1 MKKKILS
8 ILLRIVISAGLLG
21 YFLFSLAQK
30 NGGFGPAAQQLIQA
44 FAHANLIW
52 LLPAAS
58 LHIVGFSLI
67 SFRWKLLLKA
77 QDVQAGF
84 GRLFQYYFMAAFF
97 NLVLPSSI
105 GGDAVRAME
114 SRRLVGNATMSIT
127 VVIVERLTGLMALIL
142 ISATAFAVKLSG
154 DVAQTG
160 GIWLFLLFGAVAFL
174 ILIGLIHPKVTSRFK
189 PITRKLLPAK
199 IQQLLE
205 TAIDAVTAY
214 YKQPLYFFSGLAVS
228 IVFQLNMVL
237 YYYLIARALMQ
248 DPNPLDFAM
257 KIPLMIFLLMVVPAI
272 NGLGVRTAGFKELM
286 NFPAAGAIAAEM
298 IDLGLRIAFGLA
310 GGILYLFHR
319 RTPPNN

>member
-1 MKKKILS
+1 MKKKLLS
-8 ILLRIVISAGLLG
+8 IVSRVVISGGLLG
-21 YFLFSLAQK
+21 YFVISLAQK
-30 NGGFGPAAQQLIQA
+30 NGGFGPATTQLIQS
-44 FAHANLIW
+44 FTQANLIW
-52 LLPAAS
+52 LFPAAS
-58 LHIVGFSLI
+58 LHIVGFTLI

-77 QDVQAGF
+77 QDVEAGF

-114 SRRLVGNATMSIT
+114 SRRLVGTATMSIT

-154 DVAQTG
+154 NIAQTNN
-160 GIWLFLLFGAVAFL
+160 IWLFLLFGAAALL
-174 ILIGLIHPKVTSRFK
+174 ILISLIHPKVTARFI
-189 PITRKLLPAK
+189 PLFRKLLPAK
-199 IQQLLE
+199 IHQLIE
-205 TAIDAVTAY
+205 AAIDAVTAY
-214 YKQPLYFFSGLAVS
+214 YKQPLYFFSGLAIS

-237 YYYLIARALMQ
+237 YYYLIARALQ
-248 DPNPLDFAM
+248 QNPNPIDFAM

-298 IDLGLRIAFGLA
+298 IDLGLRIIFGLT
-310 GGILYLFHR
+310 GGLLYLIHR